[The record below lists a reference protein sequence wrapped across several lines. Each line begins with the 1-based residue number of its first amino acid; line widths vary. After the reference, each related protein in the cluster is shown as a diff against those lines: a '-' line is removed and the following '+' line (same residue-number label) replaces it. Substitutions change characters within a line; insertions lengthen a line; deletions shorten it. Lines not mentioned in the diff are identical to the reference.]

1 MLNLAI
7 VSPSANEK
15 PETFIQSHINGIEA
29 NVTYYYG
36 DLIPRYIRGEGLF
49 SMDNKHLTDIKSWM
63 HLVKRL
69 NLISLKN
76 SKLGFKGYLFAQ
88 SLLQHHIDVVLAEY
102 GTCSAEVLP
111 ACKYAGIPLVAH
123 FHGRDSSDFQLINEY
138 KEKYKRLFDNASYVI
153 AVSHEM
159 EKRLMALGCPA
170 KKLIYAPC
178 TPDERFFALKPT
190 LEKLQFTFIGRFTDK
205 KAPYAILL
213 AFKKV
218 LEQHS
223 NAKLVMAGNGPLLN
237 STRNIAK
244 MLSIDNHVD
253 FPGVIAPDQAQN
265 YLLESRAYVQH
276 SIIADDGDME
286 GTPVAVMEASATG
299 IPVIS
304 TKHAG
309 IPDVIIDEMTGL
321 LCNEMDIEKMATDM
335 IRLADDINL
344 ARNLGNA
351 GKKRMKEEF
360 SKEWQ
365 MKVLTETIK
374 AAVNK
379 K

>member
-1 MLNLAI
+1 
-7 VSPSANEK
+7 
-15 PETFIQSHINGIEA
+15 
-29 NVTYYYG
+29 
-36 DLIPRYIRGEGLF
+36 
-49 SMDNKHLTDIKSWM
+49 
-63 HLVKRL
+63 
-69 NLISLKN
+69 
-76 SKLGFKGYLFAQ
+76 
-88 SLLQHHIDVVLAEY
+88 
-102 GTCSAEVLP
+102 
-111 ACKYAGIPLVAH
+111 
-123 FHGRDSSDFQLINEY
+123 
-138 KEKYKRLFDNASYVI
+138 
-153 AVSHEM
+153 
-159 EKRLMALGCPA
+159 
-170 KKLIYAPC
+170 
-178 TPDERFFALKPT
+178 
-190 LEKLQFTFIGRFTDK
+190 
-205 KAPYAILL
+205 
-213 AFKKV
+213 
-218 LEQHS
+218 
-223 NAKLVMAGNGPLLN
+223 MAGNGPLLN

-335 IRLADDINL
+335 IRLADDITL